1 MAEEGTQM
9 EAGTGKKKRRWL
21 VVVIVVAA
29 VIFVLLLAAGL
40 YPLLFI
46 RATNKVVVGRLD
58 LSNVSDGTYEG
69 EFKVYHVNGS
79 VRVTVEDHRI
89 TKIENMGGSSNRKQ
103 VETALDEVVKEQ
115 SLDVDTISG
124 ATVSQK
130 VALKA
135 VEEALKG
142 QEK

>member
-1 MAEEGTQM
+1 MAEEGTRT
-9 EAGTGKKKRRWL
+9 EAGGRKKRRWL
-21 VVVIVVAA
+21 VILISVAA
-29 VIFVLLLAAGL
+29 VIFVLAAAGGI
-40 YPLLFI
+40 YALLFTN
-46 RATNKVVVGRLD
+46 ATHKLVVGELD
-58 LSNVSDGTYEG
+58 LSNVPDGTYEG
-69 EFKVYHVNGS
+69 EFSVYHVNGS
-79 VRVTVEDHRI
+79 IRVTVEDHRI